1 MDSVYFWPLMTLA
14 AIFVGMGKGGLPVVA
29 GLAVPSLSLIMS
41 PVAAAGLLLPIY
53 IVSDIFAI
61 RAYRRDYNW
70 QVLKI
75 SLIGMSI
82 GVLVGGL
89 TAHIVLEWV
98 VTLMIGLM
106 GLTFSL
112 KQIFKQV
119 DFAKPGKDL
128 NAKVGIIWCT
138 IAGFT
143 SFISHNGGPPWQIF
157 TLPLGLSKSVFVGTS
172 VLAFSYCN
180 LIKAIPYFML
190 NQMTLVTLKISLYL
204 MIPAAI
210 AVFIGVKIIKIIPEN
225 IFFRI
230 VTWTLLLISLKLIYD
245 GLKSHF

>member
-1 MDSVYFWPLMTLA
+1 MDSLYFWPLMTFA

-61 RAYRRDYNW
+61 RAYRRDYDW
-70 QVLKI
+70 PVLKI
-75 SLIGMSI
+75 SLIGMTI

-89 TAHIVLEWV
+89 TAHLVY
-98 VTLMIGLM
+98 
-106 GLTFSL
+106 
-112 KQIFKQV
+112 
-119 DFAKPGKDL
+119 FAKPGKVF
-128 NAKVGIIWCT
+128 NSKVGIIWCT

-180 LIKAIPYFML
+180 LIKAIPYFIL
-190 NQMTLVTLKISLYL
+190 NQMTLVTLKVSLYL
-204 MIPAAI
+204 MLPAAI

-225 IFFRI
+225 VFFKI
-230 VTWTLLLISLKLIYD
+230 VTWALLLISLKLVFD
-245 GLKSHF
+245 GLKIHF

>member
-119 DFAKPGKDL
+119 DFPKPGKDL

-204 MIPAAI
+204 MLPAAI
-210 AVFIGVKIIKIIPEN
+210 AVLIGVKIIKIIPEN
-225 IFFRI
+225 IFFKI
-230 VTWTLLLISLKLIYD
+230 VTWALLLISIKLIYD
-245 GLKSHF
+245 GLKIHF

>member
-128 NAKVGIIWCT
+128 NSKVGIIWCT
-138 IAGFT
+138 IAD
-143 SFISHNGGPPWQIF
+143 
-157 TLPLGLSKSVFVGTS
+157 LPALLVIMAVRLGKYLRYRLVYQNQFLGTS

-204 MIPAAI
+204 MLPAAI

-225 IFFRI
+225 IF
-230 VTWTLLLISLKLIYD
+230 LKL
-245 GLKSHF
+245 